1 MEKFRTFSIGI
12 RLYRCFKFCAFHASN
27 FDEELAEEEEDEYE
41 APRNDDDD
49 DDGAKR
55 RKFFVVVI
63 VLPLGRPSFKRSST
77 PVVVVVVV
85 VVEAGTVVVAAGAG
99 ACGLAD
105 VVPGPAVDVVVH
117 GIFLANFGLGV
128 VSFLFFF
135 NGICAT
141 VGGT

>member
-55 RKFFVVVI
+55 RKFFVVII
-63 VLPLGRPSFKRSST
+63 VLRRRSLVSLF
-77 PVVVVVVV
+77 
-85 VVEAGTVVVAAGAG
+85 VEKMAKKKTAQ
-99 ACGLAD
+99 L
-105 VVPGPAVDVVVH
+105 
-117 GIFLANFGLGV
+117 IN
-128 VSFLFFF
+128 
-135 NGICAT
+135 
-141 VGGT
+141 